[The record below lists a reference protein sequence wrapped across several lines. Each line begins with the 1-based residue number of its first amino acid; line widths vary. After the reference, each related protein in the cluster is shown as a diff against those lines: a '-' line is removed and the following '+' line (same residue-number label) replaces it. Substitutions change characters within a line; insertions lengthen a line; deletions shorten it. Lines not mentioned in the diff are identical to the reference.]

1 MLENER
7 KHTSVFCLS
16 GVGYRKAFN
25 LATFQCFT
33 TRLWTPSRVLSKND
47 LDFKYS
53 PRCNWLEPTRAN
65 KFQRKVQSTKLKR
78 DKKASI
84 IGIIG
89 ADLFFAVYS
98 YITHTDLARH
108 DEVLALGSHGTLVAI
123 FIPAFV
129 GHSFDFPHAVKEHC
143 SGKRVVNTATLHHC
157 NRDVVI
163 SCQIEWPASGT
174 KCVCSKGDEE

>member
-33 TRLWTPSRVLSKND
+33 PRLWTPSRVLSKND

-65 KFQRKVQSTKLKR
+65 KFKRKVQSTKLKR

-98 YITHTDLARH
+98 YITHGSGETWWSFSTRFSWYSGCHFYPSFCWSFVWFSACCEGALQWQTRCKHSDVASLQQGCGHFLSDWMTSIRH
-108 DEVLALGSHGTLVAI
+108 
-123 FIPAFV
+123 
-129 GHSFDFPHAVKEHC
+129 
-143 SGKRVVNTATLHHC
+143 
-157 NRDVVI
+157 
-163 SCQIEWPASGT
+163 
-174 KCVCSKGDEE
+174 